1 MLVRYR
7 QLVGTFP
14 RLSYHA
20 NAFSGSRTDADRR
33 AGGQTDRRTDTDRR
47 YEANNGALQNLVV
60 NAFKNK
66 TAVRNETFERNWFP
80 IRRTDFLSPE
90 RE

>member
-14 RLSYHA
+14 RVSYHA

-33 AGGQTDRRTDTDRR
+33 AGGQTDRR

-60 NAFKNK
+60 NAFKNE
-66 TAVRNETFERNWFP
+66 TAVRNEMFERNWFP